1 MTSVM
6 QCCPTDQLVGVS
18 PLLPCVDDPVFLRVE
33 ITTHKRPK
41 VHVTPNLTGIE
52 DISDEVLAVVLDQKF
67 SSREL
72 CSLSQVSSRY
82 RQLAVGH
89 ANMSPAHA

>member
-18 PLLPCVDDPVFLRVE
+18 PLLPCLDDPVFLRVE
-33 ITTHKRPK
+33 VTAPKRPK
-41 VHVTPNLTGIE
+41 VHVTPSLTGIE

-67 SSREL
+67 QFSRTL
-72 CSLSQVSSRY
+72 LVVSG
-82 RQLAVGH
+82 LVAVQTTCGRS
-89 ANMSPAHA
+89 NMLPAHA